1 MRHATGVRWV
11 VRSVALAALAVAALA
26 PSGSV
31 GAVTGAGAV
40 WNWGANNYGQL
51 GDGTTAAHLNPKAL
65 PGNLSI
71 LQLEGG
77 REHALVRT
85 ASGDV
90 YAWGWNKY
98 GQVGNG
104 SSSGMI
110 KSPAKVLSGADDIGA
125 GHYSSFAVKNG
136 AAWAWGRNDTGQLG
150 DGSKTNRRTPVQ
162 VSGLSGVTVVQVAG
176 GRNHAMA
183 LSDDGHV
190 YTWGNNT
197 YGQLGDG
204 TTASTTS
211 AHVVPGL
218 SGIVEIFAGRDH
230 CLALGTGGQIWS
242 WGRNQSGQLGDGT
255 KTTRRSPVHV
265 TTAASVNLSN
275 IVAVGAGA
283 DHSLALTSGG
293 DVYAWGANSWGQ
305 VGDGSTTAR
314 TRAVHVS
321 GFSNIVAIAGGRQSS
336 IALTQGGD
344 VYTWGDNRQG
354 QLGHGSTS
362 TSPRTTPWLIGG
374 LSGVSAVGLGMDYG
388 MVVIAS

>member
-1 MRHATGVRWV
+1 MMRSSGIRWV
-11 VRSVALAALAVAALA
+11 VRSVAIAAFALAALAPAGGA
-26 PSGSV
+26 

-51 GDGTTAAHLNPKAL
+51 GDGSSTAHLNPKAL

-77 REHALVRT
+77 REHALART

-104 SSSGMI
+104 SSAGTI
-110 KSPAKVLSGADDIGA
+110 KSPAKVMSGASDIGA
-125 GHYSSFAVKNG
+125 GHYSSFAVKSG
-136 AAWAWGRNDTGQLG
+136 AVWAWGRNDTGQLG
-150 DGSKTNRRTPVQ
+150 DGSKTNRRSPVQ
-162 VSGLSGVTVVQVAG
+162 VSGLSGLTIVQVAG

-190 YTWGNNT
+190 YTWGSNQ

-204 TTASTTS
+204 TSTSTTS

-218 SGIVEIFAGRDH
+218 TGIVEIFAGRDH
-230 CLALGTGGQIWS
+230 NLALGSGGQIWA

-255 KTTRRSPVHV
+255 KTSRRSPVRV
-265 TTAASVNLSN
+265 TTGANVFLSN
-275 IVAVGAGA
+275 VVAIGAGA

-314 TRAVHVS
+314 TRAVHLS
-321 GFSNIVAIAGGRQSS
+321 LSNIVAIAGGRQSS

-354 QLGHGSTS
+354 QLGHGSITS
-362 TSPRTTPWLIGG
+362 TGRTTPWHIDG